1 MKVEMTKSGLNE
13 INKKYSDKYIVV
25 YYTADVNTDD
35 TVVLGDKGNPNDVSL
50 TWKRTS
56 TDYWDILKDK
66 CIVYSYGYNL
76 TKKFSDNKGN
86 ATKVKFVVR
95 NKEDNYY
102 LIGKADR
109 DGIYQVTGK
118 SATEEGATQFSPNA
132 DGQLVINGIEADKY
146 GFTETHSD
154 AGYTLL
160 KKEVIV
166 DITSTKANIT
176 PTEANITGIQ
186 SKTGDDSTANDG
198 ISNGAELANDVIV
211 QTINASSV
219 VDDTR
224 AHMSSQDESTN
235 AYVDME
241 ITNQKQF
248 MLPMTGGAGSYLLII
263 AGVVVA
269 GCGFLIVKKNQGQ
282 RKVQ

>member
-1 MKVEMTKSGLNE
+1 M
-13 INKKYSDKYIVV
+13 
-25 YYTADVNTDD
+25 
-35 TVVLGDKGNPNDVSL
+35 
-50 TWKRTS
+50 
-56 TDYWDILKDK
+56 
-66 CIVYSYGYNL
+66 
-76 TKKFSDNKGN
+76 
-86 ATKVKFVVR
+86 
-95 NKEDNYY
+95 
-102 LIGKADR
+102 
-109 DGIYQVTGK
+109 
-118 SATEEGATQFSPNA
+118 
-132 DGQLVINGIEADKY
+132 INGIEADKY

-219 VDDTR
+219 VDDTK

-263 AGVVVA
+263 VGVVVA